1 MIKKQSLENLKV
13 QIDIVDIISNS
24 LELKKA
30 GANFKA
36 CCPFHGEDT
45 PSFVISPAKQIYHCF
60 GCGVGGD
67 AIKFV
72 QEYKK
77 LSFAEAIEDIA
88 NDLNFTL
95 EYENNQNYKDYST
108 IMEHINHFYEL
119 NLKEEKLQYLLD
131 RGITKESIKTFEIGY
146 APRSNIQIQSFKD
159 NFLNPQDAV
168 ETGVLALDKDKF
180 YARLRERITFPV
192 RNHTNKL
199 IGFGGRTLKQ
209 TKEIAK
215 YLNSPETKLFN
226 KSRNLYGF
234 NIAKE
239 HIYKKG
245 TMVITEGYLDVVMMH
260 QANIKTAVATMGT
273 ALTVQHIPLIKKIG
287 CKTLLCYDGDNAGRT
302 AAYKASV
309 LLSQH
314 EVDGAVVLFE
324 EGLDPA
330 DMVKDGKVQEL
341 YDIMKK
347 PIPLIKYALKFI
359 TDGFD
364 LSNPHSK
371 NQALKECVDYLK
383 TINLLIA
390 EEHREF
396 LSKLLNISSH
406 HITLGQTQIQKE
418 PIAYTTTNGLT
429 KADEKFFKTLVEKPD
444 FVNLMFGNIDY
455 EVYEHNK
462 IFQAIMDDRLEDEN
476 LRPILIRDDIIVY
489 DEEDFIQACR
499 LKQKSYLS
507 NELKRLAS
515 SIKDDVFEKMDKVQ
529 RRLKDVS

>member
-1 MIKKQSLENLKV
+1 MIKKSSLEALKV
-13 QIDIVDIISNS
+13 QIDIVDVIGNTI
-24 LELKKA
+24 ELKKA

-45 PSFVISPAKQIYHCF
+45 PSFVVSPTKQIYHCF
-60 GCGVGGD
+60 GCSCGGD

-72 QEYKK
+72 QEHDK
-77 LSFAEAIEDIA
+77 LNFQEAVEKIA
-88 NDLNFTL
+88 ADMNFTL
-95 EYENNQNYKDYST
+95 EYEAGVDKTDYSSTMET
-108 IMEHINHFYEL
+108 INNFYEI
-119 NLKEEKLQYLLD
+119 NLKEDKLQYLLD
-131 RGITKESIKTFEIGY
+131 RGISKESIKTFEIGY
-146 APRSNIQIQSFKD
+146 APRSDVQIQVLKD
-159 NFLNPQDAV
+159 NFLNLQDAV
-168 ETGVLALDKDKF
+168 DTGVLAYDNDKI
-180 YARLRERITFPV
+180 YSRLRERITFPI
-192 RNHTNKL
+192 RNHANKL

-209 TKEIAK
+209 SKEIAK
-215 YLNSPETKLFN
+215 YLNSPDTKLFN

-239 HIYKKG
+239 HIYKKN

-287 CKTLLCYDGDNAGRT
+287 CKVLLCYDGDNAGRN

-341 YDIMKK
+341 YNIMKK
-347 PIPLIKYALKFI
+347 PTPLIKYALKFI

-418 PIAYTTTNGLT
+418 PTAYTTTNGLT

-462 IFQAIMDDRLEDEN
+462 IFQAIMDDRLDDEN

-489 DEEDFIQACR
+489 DEEDFIQACK

-515 SIKDDVFEKMDKVQ
+515 SIEDDVFEKMDQIQK
-529 RRLKDVS
+529 RLNKL